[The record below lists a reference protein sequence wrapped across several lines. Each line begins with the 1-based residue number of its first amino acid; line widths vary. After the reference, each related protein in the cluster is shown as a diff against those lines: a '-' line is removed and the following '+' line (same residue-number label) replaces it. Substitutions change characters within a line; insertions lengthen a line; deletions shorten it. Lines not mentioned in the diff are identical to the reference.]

1 MRRGGRAF
9 PGRSQHVQIP
19 EGRKERVGEG
29 DTGAQRV
36 TGSALAGDSGDVDR
50 ATFQRLVNVA
60 SESGALFY
68 V

>member
-1 MRRGGRAF
+1 M
-9 PGRSQHVQIP
+9 QIP

-36 TGSALAGDSGDVDR
+36 TGRALAGDSGDVDR

>member
-1 MRRGGRAF
+1 M
-9 PGRSQHVQIP
+9 QIP
-19 EGRKERVGEG
+19 EGRKERVREG

-50 ATFQRLVNVA
+50 ATFQRFVNVA